1 MHYWGAFLQQ
11 SYHVQCVSGLW
22 SCRKCLGVVCESYAT
37 FPFTRNKPT
46 ARNQG
51 DRDGR
56 AEGAGGCANA
66 TADLGL
72 LAHHIV
78 SDVARA
84 MTQPTVQIMILIMS
98 DGTREGHRDF
108 VNVCRLVRLSP
119 TLASY
124 MTLYYGT
131 TVVAPGTERDAMPPT
146 RVGGRGTGAANG
158 RDVAKRPNMRTH
170 RAGPRP
176 VCTTVVVTIIK
187 STKHCLLDLQRR
199 ELTARNQ
206 PTNPTYIHKGLKE
219 LTSSCQ
225 QAQSAWRA

>member
-1 MHYWGAFLQQ
+1 MSHGINDLQRMYIMHYWGAFLQQ

-119 TLASY
+119 TLATCSY
-124 MTLYYGT
+124 MTLYILRLYSRSSAGHR
-131 TVVAPGTERDAMPPT
+131 ARRDAAHAS
-146 RVGGRGTGAANG
+146 GGAR
-158 RDVAKRPNMRTH
+158 H
-170 RAGPRP
+170 RR
-176 VCTTVVVTIIK
+176 C
-187 STKHCLLDLQRR
+187 
-199 ELTARNQ
+199 
-206 PTNPTYIHKGLKE
+206 
-219 LTSSCQ
+219 
-225 QAQSAWRA
+225 